1 MKIAVII
8 CEYNPLQ
15 NGHVYHISRAL
26 KECGNSVICIMSG
39 NFTQRGQLAIA
50 DKYKRA
56 EWAIKSGADMVV
68 ELPPQYVL
76 TTAKYF
82 ALGGVKI
89 ANKIKGEVILT
100 FGSEIGDIKTLQD
113 IANFQEDEIFASN
126 LDKELKSGN
135 GYAKSYANALAKTH
149 PSYAQVISSPN
160 NILAVE
166 YLKALN
172 DTQSII
178 TAHTVAR
185 IGGGYHQ
192 TSADEY
198 PSASCVRQ
206 MCHNSVLQTTSQ
218 GIPQYVMDYLK
229 ELSPTHLQ
237 VAYDKL
243 YSILKYNIDNMHLPA
258 VHGVKEGI
266 ENRIVA
272 TLKSSASWQ
281 DMLDKLS
288 TKRYTDAYL
297 LRTLINILISNT
309 YTADD
314 LQYDAVDYV
323 NVLAVEKNKRQL
335 LSCFDCQVITKSIE
349 LQYDS
354 LIKRADSVY
363 SSVTENVADHM
374 QIITR

>member
-15 NGHVYHISRAL
+15 KGHVYHISRAL
-26 KECGNSVICIMSG
+26 KECADSVICIMSG
-39 NFTQRGQLAIA
+39 NFTQRGQLTIA

-82 ALGGVKI
+82 AIGGVKI
-89 ANKIKGEVILT
+89 ADKIKGEVTLS
-100 FGSEIGDIKTLQD
+100 FGSELGDIKTLQD
-113 IANFQEDEIFASN
+113 IALLQEDEIFTAN
-126 LDKELKSGN
+126 LDKELKAGN

-149 PSYAQVISSPN
+149 PFYAQVISTPN

-172 DTQSII
+172 DVQSAI
-178 TAHTVAR
+178 TPHTIAR

-192 TSADEY
+192 TSVDEY

-206 MCHNSVLQTTSQ
+206 LWQNSDLQAISHGVPPYVL
-218 GIPQYVMDYLK
+218 DYLK

-237 VAYDKL
+237 VANDKL
-243 YSILKYNIDNMHLPA
+243 FSLLKFNIANIDLTA
-258 VHGVKEGI
+258 IHGVKEGI
-266 ENRIVA
+266 ENRIIS
-272 TLKSSASWQ
+272 TLKSSVSWQ
-281 DMLDKLS
+281 ELLEKLS

-297 LRTLINILISNT
+297 HRTLINKLLSNT
-309 YTADD
+309 YSAYD
-314 LQYDAVDYV
+314 LQNDDVDYV
-323 NVLAVEKNKRQL
+323 NVLAVEKNKKHL
-335 LSCFDCQVITKSIE
+335 LSCFDCQVITKSIK
-349 LQYDS
+349 LHRDS
-354 LIKRADSVY
+354 LIKRSDSLY
-363 SSVTENVADHM
+363 SSVTENIPDRTR
-374 QIITR
+374 IISR

>member
-89 ANKIKGEVILT
+89 ANKIKGEVTLT
-100 FGSEIGDIKTLQD
+100 FGSELGDIKTLQD
-113 IANFQEDEIFASN
+113 IANFQEDEVFATN
-126 LDKELKSGN
+126 LDKELKLGN

-149 PSYAQVISSPN
+149 PAYAQVISSPN

-178 TAHTVAR
+178 TPHTVAR

-206 MCHNSVLQTTSQ
+206 MWQNSDLQAISQ
-218 GIPQYVMDYLK
+218 GVPLYVMDYLK
-229 ELSPTHLQ
+229 ALSPTHLQ
-237 VAYDKL
+237 VANDKL
-243 YSILKYNIDNMHLPA
+243 YSILKYNIGSMDLTT

-272 TLKSSASWQ
+272 TLKSSVSWQ
-281 DMLDKLS
+281 EMLDKLS

-309 YTADD
+309 YTAGD
-314 LQYDAVDYV
+314 LQNDVVDYV
-323 NVLAVEKNKRQL
+323 NVLAVEKTKRQL

-354 LIKRADSVY
+354 LIKRADSIY
-363 SSVTENVADHM
+363 ASVTENIPDYM
-374 QIITR
+374 QIITK